1 MLVKSVRYSL
11 WKQPV
16 WKQPVHAL
24 AAMLITCLVLFSLP
38 VKAFEFSGHAQVCE
52 MAYQLVTPQTRH
64 WIDQQVKAGGEKS
77 FAHACSWADE
87 VRDERKFRHTKP
99 WHYINVPRTATS
111 VRADDCGDKGCVV
124 QAINDMQQRLMNN
137 NDDWQALFFLTHFM
151 ADVHQPMHVSFADDR
166 GGNKAAVR
174 FKGDKTNLHQL
185 WDGDLLG
192 KFSYKKQSTL
202 ALGQISAQQR
212 SDWSAGQPL
221 SFANESFTITREIY
235 RHYQQAAQKPVAIDD
250 AYISLFRPQ
259 LQQRLQQAAVRLADF
274 LDTVT
279 ARVED
284 SASSTKPPIA
294 N

>member
-11 WKQPV
+11 RQRPV
-16 WKQPVHAL
+16 SVL

-52 MAYQLVTPQTRH
+52 MAYQLVTPKTRH

-111 VRADDCGDKGCVV
+111 VHADDCGNKGCVV
-124 QAINDMQQRLMNN
+124 QAINDMQQRLSKNK
-137 NDDWQALFFLTHFM
+137 DDWQALFFLAHFM

-212 SDWSAGQPL
+212 HDWSAARPL
-221 SFANESFTITREIY
+221 DVANESFTITREIY
-235 RHYQQAAQKPVAIDD
+235 RHYQQAAQKPVVIDD
-250 AYISLFRPQ
+250 AYIRQFRPQ
-259 LQQRLQQAAVRLADF
+259 LQQRLQQAAVRLAEA
-274 LDTVT
+274 LNGVT
-279 ARVED
+279 LSRQN
-284 SASSTKPPIA
+284 SALSTKPPMD

>member
-1 MLVKSVRYSL
+1 MFVKSVFPILLRL
-11 WKQPV
+11 PLV
-16 WKQPVHAL
+16 LLLLGPAL
-24 AAMLITCLVLFSLP
+24 ASNHAH
-38 VKAFEFSGHAQVCE
+38 AFEFSGHAQVCE
-52 MAYQLVTPQTRH
+52 MAYQLATPETRQ

-124 QAINDMQQRLMNN
+124 QAINDMQQRLSKNK
-137 NDDWQALFFLTHFM
+137 DDWQALFFLAHFM

-174 FKGDKTNLHQL
+174 FNGDKTNLHQL

-192 KFSYKKQSTL
+192 KFSYKKQSAL
-202 ALGQISAQQR
+202 ALTQISAQER
-212 SDWSAGQPL
+212 HDWSAARPL
-221 SFANESFTITREIY
+221 DVANESFTITREIY
-235 RHYQQAAQKPVAIDD
+235 RHYQQAAQTPVVIDD
-250 AYISLFRPQ
+250 AYIRQFRPQ
-259 LQQRLQQAAVRLADF
+259 LQQRLQQAAVRLAEA
-274 LDTVT
+274 LNGVSLSGHN
-279 ARVED
+279 
-284 SASSTKPPIA
+284 SALSTKPPMD